1 MNCPLTKKQIEHLQK
16 LHVNLVY
23 LFGSLAEGKNQPLS
37 DVDIGV
43 VFFSKFI
50 HRNNFNKVYNELY
63 DIFTNVYPDESI
75 DIVFLQKAGLE
86 LCFDAITNGQILY
99 EFSKDERFQF
109 EEKINIFFADFN
121 PLLREF
127 DKAIMNRI

>member
-1 MNCPLTKKQIEHLQK
+1 MNSLLTKEQIEHLQR
-16 LHVNLVY
+16 LHVSLVY
-23 LFGSLAEGKNQPLS
+23 LFGSLAEGKDQPLS

-43 VFFSKFI
+43 VFFSNFI
-50 HRNNFNKVYNELY
+50 HRENFNKVYNELY
-63 DIFTNVYPDESI
+63 DIFTNVYPEESI

>member
-1 MNCPLTKKQIEHLQK
+1 MNCLLTKEQIEHFQR
-16 LHVNLVY
+16 LHVSLVY

-50 HRNNFNKVYNELY
+50 HRENFNKVYNELY
-63 DIFTNVYPDESI
+63 DIFTNVYPEESI

>member
-1 MNCPLTKKQIEHLQK
+1 MNCPLTKKQIEHLQRS
-16 LHVNLVY
+16 HVNLVY

-109 EEKINIFFADFN
+109 EEKTNIFFADFN